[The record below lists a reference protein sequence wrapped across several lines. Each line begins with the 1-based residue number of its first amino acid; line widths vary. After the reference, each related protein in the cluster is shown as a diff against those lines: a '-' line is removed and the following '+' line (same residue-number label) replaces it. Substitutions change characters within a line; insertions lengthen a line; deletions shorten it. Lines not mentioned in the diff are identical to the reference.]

1 MNYTKYT
8 KQTKEY
14 LSSVESFLISK
25 YGSISDDWSALL
37 YLLADNLDLYNEC
50 KKSVK
55 TNGIYDITTGKKNP
69 LLTTMKDLQA
79 TILKQIQHLGL
90 SPYAI
95 SKIKMETED
104 DTSDFKDDL
113 TT

>member
-1 MNYTKYT
+1 MNYNKYT
-8 KQTKEY
+8 KQTRDY
-14 LSSVESFLISK
+14 LLSVESFLIAK
-25 YGSISDDWSALL
+25 YGVLKPEWDIIL
-37 YLLADNLDLYNEC
+37 YLIADNLDLYNEC

-55 TNGIYDITTGKKNP
+55 QNGLFDSNTGKKNP

-95 SKIKMETED
+95 SKIKMEESD
-104 DTSDFKDDL
+104 DTDDFIEDL
-113 TT
+113 TK